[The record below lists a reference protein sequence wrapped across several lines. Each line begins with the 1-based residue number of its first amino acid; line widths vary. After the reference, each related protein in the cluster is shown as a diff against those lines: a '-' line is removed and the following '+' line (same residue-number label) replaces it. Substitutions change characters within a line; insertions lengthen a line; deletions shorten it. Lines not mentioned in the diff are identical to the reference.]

1 MIPDWNGTR
10 VSWRS
15 DIQGRELNQSKFT
28 HNQNHV
34 YTRKI
39 NTSVNLKSWVNIIR
53 LSNNLMNRILTLT
66 QHYSHA
72 VKMYN
77 SAVTELSNENENE
90 T

>member
-1 MIPDWNGTR
+1 MTPDWNGTR

-39 NTSVNLKSWVNIIR
+39 NTSVNLKSWVNVIR

-72 VKMYN
+72 VKMTTVQLQ
-77 SAVTELSNENENE
+77 VTELSNEKE